1 MSLVIAAIS
10 KDNDIIVCGDSRIVD
25 KNGNIVTENENKIYQ
40 ISDRV
45 VIAYA
50 GSKGNFENLKLYLE
64 IKSLIL
70 DINDVESVYEDILEH
85 ENNQKHQEAIELL
98 ICGFDKDN
106 IPRLFFIYSQIQK
119 YDRELTRVRYFY
131 IGNTNRTIDINI
143 ELNTSDI
150 INYMENEISK
160 ESKENITVNDVINS
174 IILPAL
180 VNIFWTQN
188 YKNYSVTA

>member
-1 MSLVIAAIS
+1 MGNKGEKMSLVIAAIS
-10 KDNDIIVCGDSRIVD
+10 KDNDIVVCADSRIID
-25 KNGNIVTENENKIYQ
+25 KNGNIITENENKIYQ
-40 ISDRV
+40 ISDKV

-50 GSKGNFENLKLYLE
+50 GSKGNFENLKVYLE

-106 IPRLFFIYSQIQK
+106 ISRLFFIYSQIQK

-131 IGNTNRTIDINI
+131 IGNTNRIIDINI

-174 IILPAL
+174 IILPCE
-180 VNIFWTQN
+180 N
-188 YKNYSVTA
+188 

>member
-10 KDNDIIVCGDSRIVD
+10 NDNDIVVCADSRIVD

-45 VIAYA
+45 VIAFA

-106 IPRLFFIYSQIQK
+106 NPRLFLIYSQIQK
-119 YDRELTRVRYFY
+119 YDRELTCVRYFY

-150 INYMENEISK
+150 IKCMKKEISK
-160 ESKENITVNDVINS
+160 ESKENITVNDVVKS
-174 IILPAL
+174 VVL
-180 VNIFWTQN
+180 Q
-188 YKNYSVTA
+188 YKN

>member
-1 MSLVIAAIS
+1 MDFIYVFEGWGEKMSLVIAAIS
-10 KDNDIIVCGDSRIVD
+10 KDNDIVVCADSRIVD

-106 IPRLFFIYSQIQK
+106 NPRLFLIYSQIQK
-119 YDRELTRVRYFY
+119 YDRELTRIRYFY

-150 INYMENEISK
+150 IKCMEKEISK
-160 ESKENITVNDVINS
+160 ESKENITVNDVVKS
-174 IILPAL
+174 VVL
-180 VNIFWTQN
+180 Q
-188 YKNYSVTA
+188 YKN

>member
-1 MSLVIAAIS
+1 MQMQVESRGNKGEKMSLVIAAIS

-174 IILPAL
+174 IILPCE
-180 VNIFWTQN
+180 N
-188 YKNYSVTA
+188 

>member
-1 MSLVIAAIS
+1 MQMQVESRGNKGEKMSLVIAAIS

-70 DINDVESVYEDILEH
+70 DINDEESVYEDILEH

-174 IILPAL
+174 IILPCE
-180 VNIFWTQN
+180 N
-188 YKNYSVTA
+188 

>member
-1 MSLVIAAIS
+1 MQMQVESRGNKGEKMSLVIAAIS

-150 INYMENEISK
+150 INYMENEISI

-174 IILPAL
+174 IILPCE
-180 VNIFWTQN
+180 N
-188 YKNYSVTA
+188 

>member
-1 MSLVIAAIS
+1 MQVESRGNKGEKMSLVIAAIS

-85 ENNQKHQEAIELL
+85 ENNQKHQEAIE
-98 ICGFDKDN
+98 
-106 IPRLFFIYSQIQK
+106 
-119 YDRELTRVRYFY
+119 REYETF
-131 IGNTNRTIDINI
+131 
-143 ELNTSDI
+143 
-150 INYMENEISK
+150 
-160 ESKENITVNDVINS
+160 
-174 IILPAL
+174 
-180 VNIFWTQN
+180 
-188 YKNYSVTA
+188 SVK

>member
-10 KDNDIIVCGDSRIVD
+10 NDNDIVVCADSRIVD

-45 VIAYA
+45 VIAFA

-106 IPRLFFIYSQIQK
+106 NPRLFLIYSQIQK
-119 YDRELTRVRYFY
+119 YDRELTCVRYFY
-131 IGNTNRTIDINI
+131 IGNTNRTMIHSR
-143 ELNTSDI
+143 LYSDL
-150 INYMENEISK
+150 
-160 ESKENITVNDVINS
+160 
-174 IILPAL
+174 LPYEAL
-180 VNIFWTQN
+180 HIFRQLDRLHHR
-188 YKNYSVTA
+188 YFLFVLSDHRMKIQGP

>member
-1 MSLVIAAIS
+1 MQMQVESRGNKGEKMSLVIAAIS

-106 IPRLFFIYSQIQK
+106 NPRLFLIYSQIQK
-119 YDRELTRVRYFY
+119 YDRELTCVRYFY

-150 INYMENEISK
+150 IKCMEKEISK
-160 ESKENITVNDVINS
+160 ESKENITVNDVVKS
-174 IILPAL
+174 VVL
-180 VNIFWTQN
+180 Q
-188 YKNYSVTA
+188 YKN

>member
-1 MSLVIAAIS
+1 MQMQVESRGNKGEKMSLVIAAIS

-25 KNGNIVTENENKIYQ
+25 KNGNIVTENENRIYQ

-174 IILPAL
+174 IILPCE
-180 VNIFWTQN
+180 N
-188 YKNYSVTA
+188 